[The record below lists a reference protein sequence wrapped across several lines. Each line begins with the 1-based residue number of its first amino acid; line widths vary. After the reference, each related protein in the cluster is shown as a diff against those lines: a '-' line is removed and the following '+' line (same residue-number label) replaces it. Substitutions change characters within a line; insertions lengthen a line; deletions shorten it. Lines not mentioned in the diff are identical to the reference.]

1 MRPTANQFHPEHPK
15 PVNYSSPAKPGQPR
29 WTITSRKTLA
39 NRYVARRFTA
49 RVTIAKTIRYRLSI
63 HRVQERKSIRYPI
76 VLRYQPTFISPEEY
90 ESQYSTESVPIVIDN
105 GSCSIRAG
113 YGSMSSPYID
123 TDSVVSRYRDRKTN
137 RTIMLAGTCS
147 YVDTNSRSN
156 ARPLHEEGVVCN
168 YDTMEVMLDYVFL
181 NLGVNADTVQHPILM
196 SEALCNPVYTR
207 GLMSELLFET
217 YQTPSVCYGV
227 DSLFSYHETHHDIP
241 QSQQT
246 SLVISSSHSSTTII
260 PVIAGIPH
268 IAQSRRLNWG
278 GLQESEFLLRL
289 MQVKYST
296 FPSRMTPFQAFDLV
310 QDHCLFS
317 ADAFQE
323 DIRNSTIPIFW
334 LKLIE
339 SSNSHSEANEKTE
352 AELTLQAERKRQS
365 GLRLQEQTSRI
376 RMEKLLQKEADLE
389 AFQLIQ
395 SWKSKESKA
404 KYQERLSME
413 GFDNEEELETL
424 LKKTQLQLKKARNK
438 DLGIDEEAEKG
449 EPSFPLVDTPDHQ
462 LDEEGLKEKRRQKL
476 MKAGHDARER
486 AKSEREAEKSRQAE
500 IERRDEE
507 ERLSNPNAWLAK
519 VRTQYENLLVKI
531 KERKKRRIQLSDR
544 KSLAAQQRMKT
555 IANLASDQPPG
566 KTVNGNKKRKKTNDD
581 TFGADDAD
589 WAVYRDVVGADE
601 SADEEDDLLEL
612 ITVEKQL
619 LEHDELFTIED
630 TRERQKLKRH
640 CLMNAF
646 YKGISP
652 SKDDSSTIMAA
663 LDTEGNAEQS
673 ARLHI
678 NIERIRVPEPL
689 YQPLLAGVDQ
699 AGLVEVVQYV
709 LKEFSQDVQDQLTQH
724 IYLTGGHITLPNFD
738 VRLWNSLRPI
748 LPMNSPC
755 NIFRPN
761 LSNQEIR
768 LLPWKGMAK
777 FSSSPEFFKLRSQT
791 SLPECG
797 NEYLM
802 EHRFSNKLTFDFWV
816 GSSSVAALD
825 IVTTES
831 T

>member
-1 MRPTANQFHPEHPK
+1 MLQQ
-15 PVNYSSPAKPGQPR
+15 S
-29 WTITSRKTLA
+29 ITSQSL
-39 NRYVARRFTA
+39 NRVDPHTS
-49 RVTIAKTIRYRLSI
+49 V
-63 HRVQERKSIRYPI
+63 VPI
-76 VLRYQPTFISPEEY
+76 IDPSRPRTKVYKVPDRPALPTPPFISPEEY

-323 DIRNSTIPIFW
+323 DIRKFNDPDFLAEANRVIQFPFSTV
-334 LKLIE
+334 
-339 SSNSHSEANEKTE
+339 EANEKTE

-777 FSSSPEFFKLRSQT
+777 FSSSPEFLQASITKQAYL
-791 SLPECG
+791 ECG

-802 EHRFSNKLTFDFWV
+802 EHRFSNKLNF
-816 GSSSVAALD
+816 
-825 IVTTES
+825 
-831 T
+831 

>member
-1 MRPTANQFHPEHPK
+1 MLQQ
-15 PVNYSSPAKPGQPR
+15 S
-29 WTITSRKTLA
+29 ITSQSL
-39 NRYVARRFTA
+39 NRVDPHTS
-49 RVTIAKTIRYRLSI
+49 V
-63 HRVQERKSIRYPI
+63 VPI
-76 VLRYQPTFISPEEY
+76 IDPSRPRTKVYKVPDRPALPTPPFISPEEY

-227 DSLFSYHETHHDIP
+227 DSLFSYHETHYEIP

-339 SSNSHSEANEKTE
+339 SSIPIHPGSQKKV
-352 AELTLQAERKRQS
+352 KRN
-365 GLRLQEQTSRI
+365 I
-376 RMEKLLQKEADLE
+376 KK
-389 AFQLIQ
+389 
-395 SWKSKESKA
+395 
-404 KYQERLSME
+404 RLSME

-476 MKAGHDARER
+476 MKAGHDA
-486 AKSEREAEKSRQAE
+486 AE

-709 LKEFSQDVQDQLTQH
+709 LKEFSQDVQDQLTQVSPY
-724 IYLTGGHITLPNFD
+724 YLTGGHITLPNFD

-777 FSSSPEFFKLRSQT
+777 FSSSPEFLQASITKQAYL
-791 SLPECG
+791 ECG

-802 EHRFSNKLTFDFWV
+802 EHRFSNKLNF
-816 GSSSVAALD
+816 
-825 IVTTES
+825 
-831 T
+831 

>member
-1 MRPTANQFHPEHPK
+1 MLPSN
-15 PVNYSSPAKPGQPR
+15 
-29 WTITSRKTLA
+29 TSHSL
-39 NRYVARRFTA
+39 
-49 RVTIAKTIRYRLSI
+49 
-63 HRVQERKSIRYPI
+63 VQVDPHAPI
-76 VLRYQPTFISPEEY
+76 VPIIDPLRPRTQVYKVPDRPAVPAPPYIRPEEY
-90 ESQYSTESVPIVIDN
+90 ESQYGAQAVPIIIDN

-113 YGSMSSPYID
+113 YGNMSSPYID

-147 YVDTNSRSN
+147 YVDANSRSN

-168 YDTMEVMLDYVFL
+168 YDSMEVMLDYIFL
-181 NLGVNADTVQHPILM
+181 KLGVNADTVQHPILM
-196 SEALCNPVYTR
+196 TEALCNPVYTR

-241 QSQQT
+241 QERQT

-260 PVIAGIPH
+260 PIISGVPH
-268 IAQSRRLNWG
+268 LAQSRRLNWG

-317 ADAFQE
+317 PYDFQD
-323 DIRNSTIPIFW
+323 DIRKFNDPDFLAEADRVIQFPFSTV
-334 LKLIE
+334 E
-339 SSNSHSEANEKTE
+339 TNEKTE
-352 AELTLQAERKRQS
+352 AELTLQAEKRRLA
-365 GLRLQEQTSRI
+365 GLRLQEQTARI
-376 RMEKLLQKEADLE
+376 RMEKLIQKEADLE

-404 KYQERLSME
+404 KYLERLSLE
-413 GFDNEEELETL
+413 GFDNEEELEAL
-424 LKKTQLQLKKARNK
+424 IKKTQLQLKKARNK

-449 EPSFPLVDTPDHQ
+449 EPSFPLIDVPDHQ

-486 AKSEREAEKSRQAE
+486 AKAEREAEKSRQAE
-500 IERRDEE
+500 IERRDKED
-507 ERLSNPNAWLAK
+507 RLTNPDAWIAK
-519 VRTQYENLLVKI
+519 VRAQYENLLMKI

-555 IANLASDQPPG
+555 IANLASDQVPG
-566 KTVNGNKKRKKTNDD
+566 KTVNGNKKRKKPNDD
-581 TFGADDAD
+581 NFGADDAD

-612 ITVEKQL
+612 LSVEKQL
-619 LEHDELFTIED
+619 LEYDDTFTIED
-630 TRERQKLKRH
+630 TRERLQLKRH
-640 CLMNAF
+640 SLMNAF

-652 SKDDSSTIMAA
+652 SKDSSSAIMEA

-678 NIERIRVPEPL
+678 NVERIRVPEPL

-724 IYLTGGHITLPNFD
+724 VYLCGGHTRLPNFD
-738 VRLWNSLRPI
+738 VRLWNAMRPV
-748 LPMNSPC
+748 LPTGSPLQ
-755 NIFRPN
+755 IFRAG
-761 LSNQEIR
+761 SGGGMR
-768 LLPWKGMAK
+768 LLPWLGMAR
-777 FSSSPEFFKLRSQT
+777 FSRSAQFAQHCI
-791 SLPECG
+791 SKHQYLECG
-797 NEYLM
+797 NEYLV
-802 EHRFSNKLTFDFWV
+802 EHRFGNKLHF
-816 GSSSVAALD
+816 
-825 IVTTES
+825 
-831 T
+831 

>member
-1 MRPTANQFHPEHPK
+1 
-15 PVNYSSPAKPGQPR
+15 
-29 WTITSRKTLA
+29 
-39 NRYVARRFTA
+39 
-49 RVTIAKTIRYRLSI
+49 
-63 HRVQERKSIRYPI
+63 
-76 VLRYQPTFISPEEY
+76 
-90 ESQYSTESVPIVIDN
+90 
-105 GSCSIRAG
+105 
-113 YGSMSSPYID
+113 
-123 TDSVVSRYRDRKTN
+123 
-137 RTIMLAGTCS
+137 MLAGTCS
-147 YVDTNSRSN
+147 YVDANSRSN

-168 YDTMEVMLDYVFL
+168 YDSMENMLDYIFL
-181 NLGVNADTVQHPILM
+181 KLGVNADTVQHPILM

-227 DSLFSYHETHHDIP
+227 DSLFSYHETHHDLP
-241 QSQQT
+241 QDQQT

-260 PVIAGIPH
+260 PIVSGVPH

-310 QDHCLFS
+310 QDHCIFS

-323 DIRNSTIPIFW
+323 DIRKFNNPDFLAEANRVIQFPFSTT
-334 LKLIE
+334 E
-339 SSNSHSEANEKTE
+339 VNEKTE

-365 GLRLQEQTSRI
+365 GLRLQQQTSRI

-395 SWKSKESKA
+395 SWKTKECKA
-404 KYQERLSME
+404 KYLERLSLE
-413 GFDNEEELETL
+413 GFETEEELEAL
-424 LKKTQLQLKKARNK
+424 VKKTQLQLKKARNK

-449 EPSFPLVDTPDHQ
+449 EPSFPLVDVPDHQ

-486 AKSEREAEKSRQAE
+486 AKAEREAEKSRQAE
-500 IERRDEE
+500 IERRDKED
-507 ERLSNPNAWLAK
+507 RLSNPEAWLGK
-519 VRTQYENLLVKI
+519 VRAQYEHLLIRI
-531 KERKKRRIQLSDR
+531 KERKKRRVQLSDR

-555 IANLASDQPPG
+555 ISNLASDQPPG

-581 TFGADDAD
+581 NFGADDAD

-619 LEHDELFTIED
+619 LEHDDAFTIEH

-709 LKEFSQDVQDQLTQH
+709 LKEFSQDVQDRLTQH

-748 LPMNSPC
+748 LPMDSPC
-755 NIFRPN
+755 NIFRPH
-761 LSNQEIR
+761 LATPEVR
-768 LLPWKGMAK
+768 LLPWKGMAR
-777 FSSSPEFFKLRSQT
+777 FSSSPEFLHASITKQAYL
-791 SLPECG
+791 ECG
-797 NEYLM
+797 NEYLK
-802 EHRFSNKLTFDFWV
+802 EHRFSNKLSF
-816 GSSSVAALD
+816 
-825 IVTTES
+825 
-831 T
+831 